1 MTRYQKFISTDI
13 NNLFEILK
21 TSISGL
27 VENEAQKRLIS
38 IGRNAVEYRR
48 PNPLKILI
56 AQTKSFFIY
65 LLLVAFVINLFVA
78 DYRNAFIIL
87 GFTLVYIFAGFYQE
101 YHAEKSIFKLKE
113 FVTREIRVRRNGEV
127 KKINTEDLVPGDIL
141 FLASG
146 NLIPADVRFLKI
158 KNLQIDESAITGESV
173 PVFKMSSVIL
183 DAPKDDLGA
192 QNLGFLGSAVVAG
205 EAEAVVLT
213 TGQNT
218 YFANIFEKIASVERP
233 SLFEVNMQKIGK
245 VLTIIFV
252 ALIFIAFLT
261 QFFVTKNLDVEFLT
275 FSIALIIAV
284 VPEALPLVI
293 TLSMSRGALRLA
305 RKKVLLKRLT
315 AIEDMGN
322 INILAT
328 DKTGTITKNHMSVES
343 SYGAPMED
351 LLKVAIFSSYGK
363 EAQGHLFDPFDK
375 AIIEKLKKDDIS
387 TKDVIFIDW
396 LPFDPVHKIS
406 QILYE
411 KNGKKFIIAM
421 GVPEE
426 IIKRSISI
434 KNGQAGEFKKWTEKE
449 GFGGNRVIA
458 IAKKEA

>member
-173 PVFKMSSVIL
+173 TVFKMSSVIL

-218 YFANIFEKIASVERP
+218 YCSFC
-233 SLFEVNMQKIGK
+233 
-245 VLTIIFV
+245 LTMV
-252 ALIFIAFLT
+252 SAE
-261 QFFVTKNLDVEFLT
+261 N
-275 FSIALIIAV
+275 
-284 VPEALPLVI
+284 
-293 TLSMSRGALRLA
+293 GAGRQPRL
-305 RKKVLLKRLT
+305 
-315 AIEDMGN
+315 M
-322 INILAT
+322 
-328 DKTGTITKNHMSVES
+328 
-343 SYGAPMED
+343 
-351 LLKVAIFSSYGK
+351 
-363 EAQGHLFDPFDK
+363 
-375 AIIEKLKKDDIS
+375 
-387 TKDVIFIDW
+387 DVIFNPDY
-396 LPFDPVHKIS
+396 FGSH
-406 QILYE
+406 
-411 KNGKKFIIAM
+411 
-421 GVPEE
+421 
-426 IIKRSISI
+426 
-434 KNGQAGEFKKWTEKE
+434 
-449 GFGGNRVIA
+449 GFL
-458 IAKKEA
+458 